1 MTQVFSV
8 DVSGVV
14 TIIFYLQAVTYDQV
28 PLCPS
33 ISLARALRTLQQHE
47 TLCDL
52 TLIADDHK
60 RVHVHRAVFAAMSGY
75 IQKRLKN
82 KQPCDSF
89 ILTGITVDGIR
100 SLTEF
105 VYGNVYAIHCNNV
118 EEVYPLAMLFEL
130 HLLCKVAEYID
141 PEVKNM
147 EWSNKIIPVSPNLLS
162 RKPTK
167 PLQVRKQVEENNN
180 GTPGKIEDQN
190 TEDDAGQSA
199 KRKRTATNPTPK
211 VQQAKRVRK
220 EDEDENSKTEKSEQD
235 SKKLKGDNNKAN
247 KDENTDTLKKYKR
260 ESSDA
265 VGKPVITQ
273 ELKIRLER
281 IDHEIKRG
289 PSKKK
294 SIPSVPEVSSPVKG
308 EDKPEAQEPDVI
320 CTGEDNNDKK
330 DTSPIKEK
338 KTATQQEERTQS
350 QKKKETSTNEE
361 EITTI
366 QQKERS
372 PSKEKRETSTNEE
385 EITTQQEERSPS
397 KEKKETS
404 TKEEMTAA
412 QHRERSPSKKKT
424 ETSTNEKET
433 SATSHD
439 ENSPKKE
446 KKETGTRKHAARK
459 PKESDQTVFEC
470 GRCKVIFTSLEKCNE
485 HMAKAHNVSMV
496 AVNQNYICSK
506 ENCGFKCS
514 DAITLKD
521 HVLVKHPQALVKK
534 HKCGICDSEFGGVE
548 ALETHV
554 STMHSKRGNNEKEK

>member
-1 MTQVFSV
+1 
-8 DVSGVV
+8 
-14 TIIFYLQAVTYDQV
+14 
-28 PLCPS
+28 
-33 ISLARALRTLQQHE
+33 
-47 TLCDL
+47 
-52 TLIADDHK
+52 
-60 RVHVHRAVFAAMSGY
+60 MSGY

-89 ILTGITVDGIR
+89 ILTGITVDGIK

-180 GTPGKIEDQN
+180 GTPGKIEGQN

-220 EDEDENSKTEKSEQD
+220 EDDDENNKLEKSEQD
-235 SKKLKGDNNKAN
+235 SKKLKADSNNKAN
-247 KDENTDTLKKYKR
+247 KDENTDALKKYKR

-265 VGKPVITQ
+265 IGKPVITQ

-281 IDHEIKRG
+281 IDHEIKCE

-308 EDKPEAQEPDVI
+308 EAKPEAQEPDVI
-320 CTGEDNNDKK
+320 CTGEDSNDKK

-338 KTATQQEERTQS
+338 KTATQQEERAQS

-361 EITTI
+361 EITTT

-372 PSKEKRETSTNEE
+372 PSNEKRETSTKEE
-385 EITTQQEERSPS
+385 EITTTQQEERSPS

-404 TKEEMTAA
+404 TKEKMTAA
-412 QHRERSPSKKKT
+412 QHRERSPSKKKK
-424 ETSTNEKET
+424 ETSTSGKEAT
-433 SATSHD
+433 ATSHD

-446 KKETGTRKHAARK
+446 KKETGTSKHAARK
-459 PKESDQTVFEC
+459 PKEADQTVFEC

-485 HMAKAHNVSMV
+485 HMAKVHNVSMV

>member
-60 RVHVHRAVFAAMSGY
+60 RVHIHKAVFAAMSGY

-89 ILTGITVDGIR
+89 ILTGITVDGIK

-180 GTPGKIEDQN
+180 GTPGKIEGQN
-190 TEDDAGQSA
+190 TEDDAGQAA

-220 EDEDENSKTEKSEQD
+220 EDDDENKKLEKSEQD
-235 SKKLKGDNNKAN
+235 SKKLKADSNNKAN
-247 KDENTDTLKKYKR
+247 KDENTDALKKYKR

-265 VGKPVITQ
+265 IGKPVITQ

-281 IDHEIKRG
+281 IDHEIKCE

-320 CTGEDNNDKK
+320 CTGEDSNDKK

-338 KTATQQEERTQS
+338 KTATQQEERAQS

-361 EITTI
+361 EITTT

-372 PSKEKRETSTNEE
+372 PSNEKR
-385 EITTQQEERSPS
+385 
-397 KEKKETS
+397 ETS

-412 QHRERSPSKKKT
+412 QHRERSPSKKKK

-433 SATSHD
+433 TATSHD

-446 KKETGTRKHAARK
+446 KKETGTSKHAARK
-459 PKESDQTVFEC
+459 PNEADQTVFEC

-485 HMAKAHNVSMV
+485 HMAKVHNVSMV